1 MTAYIILGIL
11 AVLLLFVLVA
21 YNSLVML
28 RNKVK
33 EAFAT
38 MDVSLKKRY
47 DLIPALVEVV
57 KGYAGHEAQTLEKVT
72 QMRGVAAGNN
82 DLNGQIASEVRI
94 GDTLKTLF
102 AVVEAYPD
110 LKANNSFLTLQQ
122 QLSQMEDE
130 IALSRR
136 YYNGSVRE
144 YNNRCQVFPYNL
156 IASLFNFKDMPMFS
170 VGSASERQVV
180 EVKL

>member
-1 MTAYIILGIL
+1 MTVYIILGIL

-82 DLNGQIASEVRI
+82 DLNSQIASEVRI

>member
-1 MTAYIILGIL
+1 MNLYVLIGIVILLLVIILVG
-11 AVLLLFVLVA
+11 

-57 KGYAGHEAQTLEKVT
+57 KGYAGHEAQTLQKVT
-72 QMRGVAAGNN
+72 QMRGAVNNN
-82 DLNGQIASEVRI
+82 DLNGQIAGEVRI
-94 GDTLKTLF
+94 GDALKTLF

-110 LKANNSFLTLQQ
+110 LKANNSFLSLQQ

-144 YNNRCQVFPYNL
+144 YNNRCQVFPFNL
-156 IASLFNFKDMPMFS
+156 IASLFGFKAMPMFAVNS
-170 VGSASERQVV
+170 DAERQAVNV
-180 EVKL
+180 NL